1 MENKFDGFTEAM
13 FKYFFELGVNNTKTW
28 FDAHRD
34 EYMRDVRIPMR
45 ALAVVLGAKLYEID
59 QSIEIPGNPD
69 KAIARINRDIRF
81 SKDKT
86 AYRTN
91 LWITFKHTTPDWQT
105 DPAFYFDIGFDR
117 YSYGVGY
124 YLFTPEL
131 RERMKRVIITRRDLF
146 ESAVR
151 SLKGSVFTLGG
162 DRYKRPIDKTL
173 SELERE
179 WCERKSLYIYVERE
193 PEEILF
199 SRALV
204 DKVYGDFLAIK
215 PVYDFFREIKGGGE

>member
-1 MENKFDGFTEAM
+1 M
-13 FKYFFELGVNNTKTW
+13 FKYFFELGINNTKTW

-34 EYMRDVRIPMR
+34 EYMRDVRIPLR
-45 ALAVVLGAKLYEID
+45 ALAVELGAKLHELD
-59 QSIEIPGNPD
+59 PSIEMPANPD

-91 LWITFKHTTPDWQT
+91 LWITFKHNTPDWQT
-105 DPAFYFDIGFDR
+105 DPAFYFDIGYDR

-131 RERMKRVIITRRDLF
+131 RGRMNALIRASRDGF
-146 ESAVR
+146 QSAAQ
-151 SLKGSVFTLGG
+151 SLKESVFTLGG

-179 WCERKSLYIYVERE
+179 WCERKSLYIYVEKE
-193 PEEILF
+193 PDEILF
-199 SRALV
+199 SHALV
-204 DKVYGDFLAIK
+204 EKVYGDFLAVK
-215 PVYDFFREIKGGGE
+215 PVYDFFREIKGNL